1 MLAQRCS
8 REAGL
13 KQMRN
18 IENYFRSA
26 WNWSNIG
33 QQRLNWHKGLLFFD
47 MCCIVVRLP
56 LFIKNT
62 MMSYVVLISLWQD
75 VVCIICCCDYFLFLF
90 PFHAT
95 AQDYV
100 NNQVGWNT
108 RHETFLPVCL
118 SVLGVL
124 CSCLCHVCVQCAWA
138 CMAVYM
144 SHFGFRHLFRN
155 RQSCGGVS
163 SSYLEAATHMHTAL
177 SADTVGGR

>member
-8 REAGL
+8 REAGV

-33 QQRLNWHKGLLFFD
+33 QQRLDWHKGLLFFD
-47 MCCIVVRLP
+47 MCCTVVRLP

-90 PFHAT
+90 PFHASP
-95 AQDYV
+95 QDYV

-118 SVLGVL
+118 SL
-124 CSCLCHVCVQCAWA
+124 SCAWA
-138 CMAVYM
+138 CMDVYM

-155 RQSCGGVS
+155 RQSCGGVVVVIFRGCH
-163 SSYLEAATHMHTAL
+163 THAHCA
-177 SADTVGGR
+177 VCWHCGWQIGINRQRN

>member
-1 MLAQRCS
+1 
-8 REAGL
+8 
-13 KQMRN
+13 MRD

-47 MCCIVVRLP
+47 MCCTVVRLP

-75 VVCIICCCDYFLFLF
+75 VVCIFCCCDYFLFLF

-118 SVLGVL
+118 SVSGVL

-155 RQSCGGVS
+155 RQSCGEVVVVIFRGCH
-163 SSYLEAATHMHTAL
+163 THAHCA
-177 SADTVGGR
+177 VCWHCGWQIGINRQRN